1 MLKVIVSGAAGRMGR
16 SLVLGVQE
24 SDEFTLFGALESEGN
39 EFLGLDVGELAG
51 IGKTGVLLS
60 PSDEL
65 LIGQADV
72 MIDFSSP
79 AATISNGDICAEFGT
94 ALVIGTTG
102 IDSEQEDEL
111 KKWAKKV
118 PIFMSPN
125 MSLGMGML
133 YRLVEIAVSTLGK
146 DFDVEIFEAHHS
158 GKRDAPSGT
167 ALRLGEVVAA
177 ARAVDLQERAVFDRS
192 GDSRSREL
200 GSIGFSS
207 VRGGDIAGDHT
218 VILAGDGERLELTHR
233 AHDRRN
239 FVHGALLAASFVCA
253 NQPGLYGMSDLLGK

>member
-24 SDEFTLFGALESEGN
+24 SDKFTLSGALESEGN
-39 EFLGLDVGELAG
+39 ESLGLDAGELAG

-60 PSDEL
+60 PRDES
-65 LIGQADV
+65 LIEQADV

-79 AATISNGDICAEFGT
+79 AASISNAEICAEFGT

-102 IDSEQEDEL
+102 IDSEQEDGL
-111 KKWAKKV
+111 RNWAKKV

-125 MSLGMGML
+125 MSVGMSML
-133 YRLVEIAVSTLGK
+133 YRLVESAVSTLGR

-158 GKRDAPSGT
+158 GKKDAPSGT

-177 ARAVDLQERAVFDRS
+177 ARAVDLREKAVFDRS
-192 GDSRSREL
+192 GDMRPREP

-207 VRGGDIAGDHT
+207 VCARGGYRWRPYSYFSG
-218 VILAGDGERLELTHR
+218 
-233 AHDRRN
+233 RR
-239 FVHGALLAASFVCA
+239 
-253 NQPGLYGMSDLLGK
+253 GKA